1 VKEGKG
7 KEKLTDQALRH
18 ADRESHAGVED
29 DGQEVRD
36 GVRGRRREAE
46 ERAESED
53 LQIARAPHV
62 LAQVERLEHNIVA
75 ILLNPRT
82 HESDLLLV
90 QERQR
95 GLGALG
101 RQLGEVDDGEGA
113 DGAHD
118 HRDDALHDE
127 DPAPAR
133 DAGHDAAGSGWLELG
148 RAVVLAEVGAQVA
161 EAVHV
166 REAISQDARE
176 GGAHAADEVE
186 DGVALLELVA
196 RVPAGEE
203 VGAALGGGVSD
214 GDEYDR

>member
-46 ERAESED
+46 ERAEGED
-53 LQIARAPHV
+53 LQIAGALHV
-62 LAQVERLEHNIVA
+62 LAQVERLEHNIMA
-75 ILLNPRT
+75 IFLDART
-82 HESDLLLV
+82 HESNLLLV

-101 RQLGEVDDGEGA
+101 RQLGEVDDGESA
-113 DGAHD
+113 DGAHG
-118 HRDDALHDE
+118 HGDDALHYE
-127 DPAPAR
+127 DPAPTR
-133 DAGHDAAGSGWLELG
+133 NAGHDAAGSGWLELG
-148 RAVVLAEVGAQVA
+148 RAVVLAEVRAKVA

-166 REAISQDARE
+166 REAVGENARE
-176 GGAHAADEVE
+176 RGTHAADEVE
-186 DGVALLELVA
+186 DGVALL
-196 RVPAGEE
+196 
-203 VGAALGGGVSD
+203 
-214 GDEYDR
+214 